1 MINGNIFIQAVKNDI
16 RSYKNIYQI
25 AIDQKD
31 DYTTGCLLDYN
42 YFKDYYNMIVID
54 LGNQQALDPDAKAI
68 RQIAVNPDRAGQTS
82 MCFVI
87 QESIKTILSFS
98 QRTMRVLRFYFFE
111 YDISIKLLNITLS
124 M

>member
-1 MINGNIFIQAVKNDI
+1 
-16 RSYKNIYQI
+16 
-25 AIDQKD
+25 
-31 DYTTGCLLDYN
+31 
-42 YFKDYYNMIVID
+42 MIVID
-54 LGNQQALDPDAKAI
+54 LGNEQALDPDAKAI
-68 RQIAVNPDRAGQTS
+68 RQIAVNPDRAGQAS

>member
-1 MINGNIFIQAVKNDI
+1 M
-16 RSYKNIYQI
+16 
-25 AIDQKD
+25 
-31 DYTTGCLLDYN
+31 LDYN

-68 RQIAVNPDRAGQTS
+68 RQNAVNPDRAGQRS

>member
-1 MINGNIFIQAVKNDI
+1 
-16 RSYKNIYQI
+16 
-25 AIDQKD
+25 
-31 DYTTGCLLDYN
+31 
-42 YFKDYYNMIVID
+42 MIVID

-98 QRTMRVLRFYFFE
+98 QRTMRVLWFYFFE

>member
-1 MINGNIFIQAVKNDI
+1 M
-16 RSYKNIYQI
+16 
-25 AIDQKD
+25 
-31 DYTTGCLLDYN
+31 LDYN
-42 YFKDYYNMIVID
+42 YFKDYYNLIVID